1 MSALY
6 LNSMVYLIL
15 YVDAI
20 LYFHR
25 LTNSHHRTRKCKI
38 TISVQDHHKC
48 VPGGVSVRLVCVRR
62 GVSVRKKSVEIE
74 YEIES
79 KSKLNSNVK
88 SKATST
94 SKRIKTF
101 NWQGLSSDS
110 MWKGSFEH

>member
-1 MSALY
+1 
-6 LNSMVYLIL
+6 MVYLIL

-62 GVSVRKKSVEIE
+62 GVAVRKKSVRRGVAVRKKKCSGIIWEGIGV
-74 YEIES
+74 
-79 KSKLNSNVK
+79 L
-88 SKATST
+88 
-94 SKRIKTF
+94 R
-101 NWQGLSSDS
+101 
-110 MWKGSFEH
+110 